1 MPEYVGICLIMLEY
15 AWVRLNLN
23 EWLLF
28 HVSPLKSLAFLNTCL
43 LILTKFKCS
52 LKEHEAVS
60 LKRQNLVLD
69 EIFLQVRFKTSCYL
83 WGSRGRG
90 SWILIYQISI
100 FNRRLINVLCFKSNW
115 FDFKLNTLHLDWRQE

>member
-1 MPEYVGICLIMLEY
+1 MLDYARIC
-15 AWVRLNLN
+15 VSVPNLN

-28 HVSPLKSLAFLNTCL
+28 HVSLLKSLAFLNTCL

-83 WGSRGRG
+83 WGSSGQG
-90 SWILIYQISI
+90 VLNLDIPN
-100 FNRRLINVLCFKSNW
+100 FNI
-115 FDFKLNTLHLDWRQE
+115 Q